1 MVNSALTNSNDTAS
15 GSPTVSIIVVTYNH
29 EAFIDECLTSCLLQR
44 ESFPDIEI
52 VVADDGS
59 SDDTPKL
66 IEAWAMKAPGV
77 VQPVLSPVN
86 TGIAH
91 NFNRG
96 LTAARGDLIAWLG
109 GDDIMLAG
117 KIARQV
123 ELLRC
128 QPDASGCYHDAE
140 VFSWPSGKTLGLFS
154 DLYAGMAAM
163 AAFVDAGRMLD
174 PRYQM
179 LPSTV
184 MVRRERLPRQFDT
197 RLAFHNDYLFD
208 LETIIRGGPYF
219 RMEGTYTR
227 YRKHEKSIGLDPA
240 TRAVMLE
247 ENLIVTAIAEA
258 RYPHL
263 SRQIKRRAIYY
274 LTLEALKSLRE
285 HDTQRFRALCVA
297 IFARG
302 AWVRAAGLRV
312 FGRFLSRLTDQ
323 RHRRLA
329 LRLRSL
335 FG

>member
-1 MVNSALTNSNDTAS
+1 MTKSASIASNDTVS
-15 GSPTVSIIVVTYNH
+15 TSPTVSIIVVTYNH
-29 EAFIDECLTSCLLQR
+29 EAFIDECLASCMLQL
-44 ESFPDIEI
+44 EDFQDIEI

-59 SDDTPKL
+59 SDGNARL
-66 IEAWAMKAPGV
+66 IEAWAMKAPGIV
-77 VQPVLSPVN
+77 RPVLSPVN
-86 TGIAH
+86 TGIAA

-96 LTAARGDLIAWLG
+96 LAAARGDLVAWLG

-117 KIARQV
+117 KIAGQV
-123 ELLRC
+123 DLLRSKTE
-128 QPDASGCYHDAE
+128 ASGCYHDAE
-140 VFSWPSGKTLGLFS
+140 VFSWPSGKILGLFS
-154 DLYAGMAAM
+154 DLYAGKAAT
-163 AAFVDAGRMLD
+163 AAFVDARRMLD

-184 MVRRERLPRQFDT
+184 MVRRECLPRQFDT

-240 TRAVMLE
+240 TRAAMLE

-258 RYPHL
+258 RYPQL
-263 SRQIKRRAIYY
+263 SRGIKRRAIYY
-274 LTLEALKSLRE
+274 LSLEALKSLRE
-285 HDTQRFRALCVA
+285 RDTRRFHALCVA
-297 IFARG
+297 ILARG

-323 RHRRLA
+323 KHRRIA
-329 LRLRSL
+329 LRIRSF